1 MFGLLQPGQIRIAL
15 GGRKILQER
24 FRLHAGGCPD
34 GCKQAHFHH
43 PARPGCGKTWI
54 LLAHPKAI
62 SEFTED
68 PKNPVIYKKGIF
80 SAFVPERIEYV
91 VKGTESPDELENMAK
106 RGITLVNVIR
116 DKDAQLE
123 LTAVDRA
130 EE

>member
-1 MFGLLQPGQIRIAL
+1 M
-15 GGRKILQER
+15 
-24 FRLHAGGCPD
+24 
-34 GCKQAHFHH
+34 
-43 PARPGCGKTWI
+43 
-54 LLAHPKAI
+54 
-62 SEFTED
+62 
-68 PKNPVIYKKGIF
+68 IYKKGIF